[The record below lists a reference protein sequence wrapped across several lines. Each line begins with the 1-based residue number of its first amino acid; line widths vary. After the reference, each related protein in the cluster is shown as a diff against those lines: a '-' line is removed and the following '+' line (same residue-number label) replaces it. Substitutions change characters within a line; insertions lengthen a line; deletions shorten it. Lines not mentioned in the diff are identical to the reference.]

1 VYKDALDAAQIAK
14 ERLWSKYDRKKGATT
29 SKKKFTARI
38 IEVHSG
44 DQLSVKE
51 INSNETQRI
60 FLASIRA
67 PRKGNPHR
75 EIPPEAH
82 GIEA

>member
-1 VYKDALDAAQIAK
+1 MYKDALDAAQIAK